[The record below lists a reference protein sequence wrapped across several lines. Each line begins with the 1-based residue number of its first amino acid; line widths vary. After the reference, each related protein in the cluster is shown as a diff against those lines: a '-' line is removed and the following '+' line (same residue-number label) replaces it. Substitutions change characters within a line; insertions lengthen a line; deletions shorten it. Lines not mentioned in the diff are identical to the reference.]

1 MAVEVAGDFS
11 LNWKAISESLLTSL
25 KAHSCGGDDFRISK
39 YLNTAAATSS

>member
-11 LNWKAISESLLTSL
+11 LNLKAISESLFTSL
-25 KAHSCGGDDFRISK
+25 KAHSCGGEALRISK